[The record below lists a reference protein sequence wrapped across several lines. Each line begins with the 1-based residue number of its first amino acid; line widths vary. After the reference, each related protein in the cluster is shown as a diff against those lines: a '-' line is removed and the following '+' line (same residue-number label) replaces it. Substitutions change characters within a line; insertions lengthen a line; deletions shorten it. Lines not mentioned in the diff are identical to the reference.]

1 MEFKSAI
8 TLFFI
13 IIITGVGFIIHDES
27 EKKKGELAIQKQEQ
41 LEKEYNSS
49 QQQEEHLNQEE
60 NLNTYDS
67 DNNEE
72 KSSNSLKY
80 ESNPINVFIDYN
92 IENKD
97 MKPNIKIK
105 TNLPNDTVLIVS
117 LFKDE
122 GSREKNYNAQSEV
135 TIKDGYA
142 ETGEFSRFD
151 EPLVNGKYEISIS
164 MSWPKFQSDSVRKII
179 GENGENLKGDL
190 VEDAKSV
197 YFSDSFYLD

>member
-27 EKKKGELAIQKQEQ
+27 EKKKEELAIQKQEQ
-41 LEKEYNSS
+41 LEKEYDFS
-49 QQQEEHLNQEE
+49 QQQEESLNQEE
-60 NLNTYDS
+60 NLDTNDS
-67 DNNEE
+67 DSNEE
-72 KSSNSLKY
+72 KPSNSLKY
-80 ESNPINVFIDYN
+80 ESNPINVFINYN
-92 IENKD
+92 VENKD

-190 VEDAKSV
+190 VEDTKSV
-197 YFSDSFYLD
+197 DFSDSFYLD